1 MAEDVK
7 KETELEGK
15 AVADEKLENA
25 AGGYYVG
32 NPDKYTLEQYSFAGI
47 TWEHNF
53 FSKDRYLIR
62 SVEISQETA
71 EKITDDAFL
80 LGRPLTDDELKLKYG
95 IRV

>member
-15 AVADEKLENA
+15 AVADEKLEDA

-32 NPDKYTLEQYSFAGI
+32 SDKYTVEEYSFAGI

-53 FSKDRYLIR
+53 WSKDRYFIR
-62 SVEISQETA
+62 GVQISQGTA
-71 EKITDDAFL
+71 EDITGDALL
-80 LGRPLTDDELKLKYG
+80 LGRPLTDDELKLKYN
-95 IRV
+95 IRI